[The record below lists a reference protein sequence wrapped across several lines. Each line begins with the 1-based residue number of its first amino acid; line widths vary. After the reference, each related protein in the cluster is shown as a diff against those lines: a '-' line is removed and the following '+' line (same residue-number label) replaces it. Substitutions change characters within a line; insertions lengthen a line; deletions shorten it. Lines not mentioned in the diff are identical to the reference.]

1 MLDLEA
7 SAGHDRVVRQM
18 QHTGIERAAEEDP
31 QQHAARRSPTRELGT
46 GKAHRQD
53 PPAGPSRDHHAGRVE
68 RMGHAVASEAERHDA
83 GAGVVDAGEFGGE
96 ARIDAHDQPGGRGRG
111 RRDHDLIGQC
121 SRLVDPLAHQP
132 PATIG

>member
-1 MLDLEA
+1 
-7 SAGHDRVVRQM
+7 
-18 QHTGIERAAEEDP
+18 
-31 QQHAARRSPTRELGT
+31 
-46 GKAHRQD
+46 
-53 PPAGPSRDHHAGRVE
+53 
-68 RMGHAVASEAERHDA
+68 MGHAVASEAERHDA